1 MYLAIG
7 IGIIVLIVVM
17 AGYGTYGMF
26 KNNYVIKFYALFM
39 FITLVV
45 AALYMLFRLI
55 KASM

>member
-7 IGIIVLIVVM
+7 IGIIVLVIVM
-17 AGYGTYGMF
+17 TGYGTYGMF
-26 KNNYVIKFYALFM
+26 KNNYAIKFYSLFM

-45 AALYMLFRLI
+45 ASIYMLFRLI